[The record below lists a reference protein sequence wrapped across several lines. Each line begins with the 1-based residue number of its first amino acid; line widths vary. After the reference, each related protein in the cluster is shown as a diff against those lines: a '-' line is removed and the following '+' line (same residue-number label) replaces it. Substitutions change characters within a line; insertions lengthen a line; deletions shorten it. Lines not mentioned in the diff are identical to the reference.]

1 MHCIKGGLL
10 IGFLLPM
17 LLGVCFHVTPVV
29 NEHASIDAQA
39 KDVSHCE
46 SCADNGIEDAD
57 DIADAH
63 DNISSAIEVDVENP
77 NTLKVDWSLAA
88 SVLLGDMLHNFGDG
102 LFIGAA
108 FLSCSW
114 ATAWSITAATIY
126 HEMAQEVS
134 DFIVLTHIVGLSN
147 TKALVLNFISGLS
160 VVLGGIVILAGEPS
174 DEAVGVVLA
183 MAAGVYVY
191 IAACETVPR
200 MENAVKSRSDR
211 MLAIFGIVLGT
222 IPLGL
227 VLLDH
232 KHCG

>member
-1 MHCIKGGLL
+1 
-10 IGFLLPM
+10 
-17 LLGVCFHVTPVV
+17 VS
-29 NEHASIDAQA
+29 ERASIDAQA
-39 KDVSHCE
+39 KEVSHCE
-46 SCADNGIEDAD
+46 SCADSGIDDAD
-57 DIADAH
+57 DIGAVRG
-63 DNISSAIEVDVENP
+63 NISSAVEIAMELP
-77 NTLKVDWSLAA
+77 NTLKVNWSLAG
-88 SVLLGDMLHNFGDG
+88 SVLVGDMLHNFGDG

-134 DFIVLTHIVGLSN
+134 DFIVLTHIAGLSN
-147 TKALVLNFISGLS
+147 TKAFVLNFISGLS
-160 VVLGGIVILAGEPS
+160 VVLGGIVILAGEPT

-183 MAAGVYVY
+183 MAAGVYIY

-200 MENAVKSRSDR
+200 METAVKTRGDR
-211 MLAIFGIVLGT
+211 VLVVFAIILGT